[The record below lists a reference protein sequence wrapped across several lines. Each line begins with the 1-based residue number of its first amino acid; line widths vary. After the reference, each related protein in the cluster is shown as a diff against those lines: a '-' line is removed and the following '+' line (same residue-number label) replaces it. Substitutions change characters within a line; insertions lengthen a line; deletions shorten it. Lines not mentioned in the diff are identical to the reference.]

1 MDSGKGIAV
10 EYLKKHIN
18 HHIHTT
24 IGVGDQENDISLL
37 QNCDI
42 GYAVGNAKEN
52 VKKLADRVT
61 VPNTESAIKAIVE
74 DLDKQNY

>member
-1 MDSGKGIAV
+1 M
-10 EYLKKHIN
+10 
-18 HHIHTT
+18 
-24 IGVGDQENDISLL
+24 GDQENDISLL

-61 VPNTESAIKAIVE
+61 VPNTENAIKAIIE

>member
-1 MDSGKGIAV
+1 M
-10 EYLKKHIN
+10 
-18 HHIHTT
+18 TFR
-24 IGVGDQENDISLL
+24 
-37 QNCDI
+37 CCRI

-61 VPNTESAIKAIVE
+61 VPNTENAIKAVIE